1 MLIQTYTW
9 VDHHL
14 QNVWTLLTKKSNL
27 SSMQNFSSFILSHF
41 YANYKEVSTFVSM
54 QLETYLIQLEQ
65 LSPSAPSHGP
75 LWRISSIFYTIN
87 FWLNYSC
94 LAFDAEANFLRSVF
108 VQSHLFNSNI
118 SLIFFSFLKILVIVA
133 SYLRDICRPT
143 TMYWNAYCPV
153 WLKLAQ
159 MRIISPF
166 QHYHP
171 LQWGMTLPVK

>member
-1 MLIQTYTW
+1 MTLLFLSIQNWYPSPKNAWCEVWLKLENMMILNDANLLSPLAKVWKDLNFLYPLMLIQTYTW

-75 LWRISSIFYTIN
+75 PLKNIIYILYRKF
-87 FWLNYSC
+87 
-94 LAFDAEANFLRSVF
+94 LA
-108 VQSHLFNSNI
+108 
-118 SLIFFSFLKILVIVA
+118 
-133 SYLRDICRPT
+133 
-143 TMYWNAYCPV
+143 
-153 WLKLAQ
+153 
-159 MRIISPF
+159 
-166 QHYHP
+166 
-171 LQWGMTLPVK
+171 